1 MRKTESSE
9 NTFNS
14 TDQESSN
21 ATMDTSMSG
30 LEIDTNSQ
38 QVTSQKKSKFQN
50 PIFIGVLAVFAVMLV
65 MIGVLKFD
73 SKDTQLDELSL
84 IDQEA
89 QPTMLAEEEE
99 CSDRQIV
106 LSNGSC

>member
-1 MRKTESSE
+1 
-9 NTFNS
+9 
-14 TDQESSN
+14 
-21 ATMDTSMSG
+21 
-30 LEIDTNSQ
+30 
-38 QVTSQKKSKFQN
+38 
-50 PIFIGVLAVFAVMLV
+50 LAVFAVMLV

-73 SKDTQLDELSL
+73 SKDTQLDEMSL